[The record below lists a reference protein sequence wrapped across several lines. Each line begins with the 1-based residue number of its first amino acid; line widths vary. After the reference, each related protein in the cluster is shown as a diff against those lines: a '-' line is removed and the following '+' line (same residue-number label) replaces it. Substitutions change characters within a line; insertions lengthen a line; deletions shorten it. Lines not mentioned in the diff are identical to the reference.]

1 MGRKQGSE
9 QEAKK
14 RTWTRGLRYGLYSAL
29 VLTLGVA
36 ALYAYSRA
44 DQFMAS
50 EAQFILAVP
59 ATDGGGNPALQIEGV
74 GHASRDAIL
83 NAFTPDYGRSIYLLP
98 LAERR
103 RSLLAIDWVKDASVS
118 RLWPDRVAVRIVER
132 TPVAFVQIP
141 AGGGSPSFEAALIDA
156 DGVILRQ
163 PPRARFT
170 LPVLTG
176 IRHQQSQ
183 PMRQQRVAAALRLLK
198 EIGTL
203 SDQISEID
211 VSDTE
216 NVNVV
221 QQTEGRALLL
231 MLGNRNFL
239 SRLQSFMGHYGEI
252 RQRLP
257 DAATFDLRLDD
268 RITAVE
274 GGVKGG

>member
-1 MGRKQGSE
+1 MGRKLGPE

-14 RTWTRGLRYGLYSAL
+14 RAWGRGLRYALYSAL

-36 ALYAYSRA
+36 ALYAYSRT
-44 DQFMAS
+44 DQFLAS
-50 EAQFILAVP
+50 DTRFLLAAP
-59 ATDGGGNPALQIEGV
+59 AADGGGNPAVQIQGV
-74 GHASRDAIL
+74 DHTSRDAIL
-83 NAFTPDYGRSIYLLP
+83 SAFTPDYGRSVYLLP

-103 RSLLAIDWVKDASVS
+103 RSLLAIDWVKDANVS

-132 TPVAFVQIP
+132 TPVAFIQIP

-156 DGVILRQ
+156 DGVILQQ
-163 PPRARFT
+163 PSQARFT

-176 IRHQQSQ
+176 IRRQQSQ
-183 PMRQQRVAAALRLLK
+183 AARRERVAVALRLLK
-198 EIGTL
+198 EVGTF
-203 SDQISEID
+203 SNEISEIEVGD
-211 VSDTE
+211 AE

-221 QQTEGRALLL
+221 RQVEGRAVLL

-239 SRLQSFMGHYGEI
+239 SRLQNFMGHYEEI
-252 RQRLP
+252 HQRLP
-257 DAATFDLRLDD
+257 NAATFDLRLDD

>member
-9 QEAKK
+9 EEAKK
-14 RTWTRGLRYGLYSAL
+14 RAWARGLRYALYSAL

-44 DQFMAS
+44 DQFLAS
-50 EAQFILAVP
+50 DAQFRLAAP
-59 ATDGGGNPALQIEGV
+59 AADGGGNPALQIEGV
-74 GHASRDAIL
+74 VHASRNAIL

-103 RSLLAIDWVKDASVS
+103 RSLLAIDWVKDASLS

-132 TPVAFVQIP
+132 TPVAFIQIP
-141 AGGGSPSFEAALIDA
+141 AGGGSSSFEAALIDA

-170 LPVLTG
+170 LPVLAG
-176 IRHQQSQ
+176 IRPQQSQ
-183 PMRQQRVAAALRLLK
+183 PMRQQRVTMALRLLQ

-203 SDQISEID
+203 SDQISEIE
-211 VSDTE
+211 VSDTD

-221 QQTEGRALLL
+221 QQAEGRAVLL

-239 SRLQSFMGHYGEI
+239 ARMQNFMSHYAEI
-252 RQRLP
+252 HQRLP